1 VKLEDWEAQW
11 LLNFNPKKCKV
22 MHLNFNNNLLQR
34 YFLDGISLE
43 YIKSEKDLG
52 LLVDENLS

>member
-1 VKLEDWEAQW
+1 
-11 LLNFNPKKCKV
+11 